1 MTSRRQLKAAEA
13 IREVI
18 STSILTEVRDPRVQG
33 VTVLGVQISPDMRE
47 AKVFVSVMGDQEGRD
62 RSLEGLRNSAGF
74 LQARIANRIDMRYT
88 PKLFFCFDQGIK
100 NIATVASILNKIR
113 NEHSPKSVDNSL
125 SVESS
130 VSANEVSDGKTV
142 SPPAKASDRHQ

>member
-47 AKVFVSVMGDQEGRD
+47 AKVFVSVMGDQEERA
-62 RSLEGLRNSAGF
+62 RSLEGLHSSAGF
-74 LQARIANRIDMRYT
+74 LQARIASRIDMRYT
-88 PKLFFCFDQGIK
+88 PKLVFCFDQGAK

-113 NEHSPKSVDNSL
+113 NEQSQKSVDNSL
-125 SVESS
+125 SVKSS
-130 VSANEVSDGKTV
+130 VSANEVVDAKAV
-142 SPPAKASDRHQ
+142 STPAKASDDY

>member
-33 VTVLGVQISPDMRE
+33 VTVLGVQISPDIRE
-47 AKVFVSVMGDQEGRD
+47 AKVFVSVMGDQEERA
-62 RSLEGLRNSAGF
+62 RSLEGLHSSAGF
-74 LQARIANRIDMRYT
+74 LQARIASRIDMRYT
-88 PKLFFCFDQGIK
+88 PKLVFCFDQGAK

-113 NEHSPKSVDNSL
+113 NEQSQKSVDNSL
-125 SVESS
+125 SVKSS
-130 VSANEVSDGKTV
+130 ASANEIVDAKAVST
-142 SPPAKASDRHQ
+142 PAKASDNY

>member
-33 VTVLGVQISPDMRE
+33 VTVLAVQISPDMRE
-47 AKVFVSVMGDQEGRD
+47 AKVFVSVMGDQEGKA
-62 RSLEGLRNSAGF
+62 RSLEGLRSSAGF

-88 PKLFFCFDQGIK
+88 PKLFFCFDQGVK
-100 NIATVASILNKIR
+100 NIAAVASILNRIR
-113 NEHSPKSVDNSL
+113 NEQIPKSGDSFL
-125 SVESS
+125 AIKSS
-130 VSANEVSDGKTV
+130 FSANEVADGEISSTP
-142 SPPAKASDRHQ
+142 SKASDSHQ

>member
-18 STSILTEVRDPRVQG
+18 STSILREVRDPRVQG

-47 AKVFVSVMGDQEGRD
+47 AKVFVSVMGDHEKRS
-62 RSLEGLRNSAGF
+62 RSLEGLRSSAGF

-88 PKLFFCFDQGIK
+88 PKLVFCFDQGFK
-100 NIATVASILNKIR
+100 NIATVANILNKIR
-113 NEHSPKSVDNSL
+113 NEQGPKSVDDYL
-125 SVESS
+125 PAESS
-130 VSANEVSDGKTV
+130 VSATAISDGKTGCTPGRV
-142 SPPAKASDRHQ
+142 IDSYQ

>member
-33 VTVLGVQISPDMRE
+33 VTVLGIQISPDMRE
-47 AKVFVSVMGDQEGRD
+47 AKVFVSVMGGQEERA
-62 RSLEGLRNSAGF
+62 RSLEGLRSSAGF

-88 PKLFFCFDQGIK
+88 PKLVFCFDQGAK

-113 NEHSPKSVDNSL
+113 NEQSQKSVDNSL
-125 SVESS
+125 SVKSS
-130 VSANEVSDGKTV
+130 VSANEVVDAKAV
-142 SPPAKASDRHQ
+142 STPAKASDDY

>member
-47 AKVFVSVMGDQEGRD
+47 AKVFVSVMGDQEERA
-62 RSLEGLRNSAGF
+62 RSLEGLRSSAGF

-88 PKLFFCFDQGIK
+88 PKLVFCFDQGAK

-113 NEHSPKSVDNSL
+113 NEQSQKSVDNSL
-125 SVESS
+125 SVKSS
-130 VSANEVSDGKTV
+130 VSANEVVDAKAV
-142 SPPAKASDRHQ
+142 STPSKASDDY

>member
-47 AKVFVSVMGDQEGRD
+47 AKVFVSVMGDQEERA
-62 RSLEGLRNSAGF
+62 RSLEGLHSSAGF
-74 LQARIANRIDMRYT
+74 LQARIASRIDMRYT
-88 PKLFFCFDQGIK
+88 PKLVFCFDQGAK

-113 NEHSPKSVDNSL
+113 NEQSQKSVDNSL
-125 SVESS
+125 SVKSS
-130 VSANEVSDGKTV
+130 ASANEIVDAKAVST
-142 SPPAKASDRHQ
+142 PAKASDNY